1 MVHSGPSSG
10 PSEVQSGT
18 SRRALNTST
27 KHKKRSSNA
36 IQRAAILVISVLVA
50 VFAAVGVSATEP
62 VVAQT
67 EGGGYVKKCGGGQIF
82 LNAQEKETFA
92 LHNQIRRNRGIRA
105 LCVHPILQKAAR
117 AHSKDMIERDY
128 FSHNTKGRNETF
140 FERLQRYGYRYR
152 KVGENIAYGSGSF
165 GEPRSIMDAWMN
177 SPDHRRNI
185 LNNDFRQIG
194 IGTHTGTWQG
204 HSEVTMYTADFGLPR
219 G

>member
-1 MVHSGPSSG
+1 
-10 PSEVQSGT
+10 
-18 SRRALNTST
+18 
-27 KHKKRSSNA
+27 
-36 IQRAAILVISVLVA
+36 LVISVLVA

-128 FSHNTKGRNETF
+128 FSHNTKGRNETI
-140 FERLQRYGYRYR
+140 FERLQRYGYRYS

-204 HSEVTMYTADFGLPR
+204 HSDVTMYTADFGLPR